1 MKSHTLF
8 LTAGLLALV
17 PFSAH
22 AKIERVVEKSFTVQP
37 GGVLRV
43 ETQGG
48 DVRVET
54 SNDSTVKVV
63 AHERIRAS
71 SDAEADEILQKLTLT
86 IEQRPDGVS
95 ALAKYEKRPA
105 GFHWSSWPP
114 VQVDF
119 TVTVPKKYN
128 VDLKTSG
135 GDLVVADLDGKVDAR
150 TSGGDI
156 SLGKISGDIDA
167 GTSGGNVELDEGA
180 GVVKLG
186 TSGGN
191 VRVGRAV
198 GPTDLGTSGGNID
211 IKSVE
216 NTLRAST
223 SGGDVSARLVGPFKG
238 DCKLSTSGGRVR
250 VTVDKTAA
258 FNLDASTSGG
268 DVDAAGLTITIERGG
283 SGRSRLSGKVNGGG
297 PLLKLRSSGGDV
309 VVQSR

>member
-1 MKSHTLF
+1 MKSHTLL
-8 LTAGLLALV
+8 LTAGLLALA

-37 GGVLRV
+37 GGILRV

-54 SNDSTVKVV
+54 SSDLTVKVV
-63 AHERIRAS
+63 ARERIHAS
-71 SDAEADEILQKLTLT
+71 SEAEADELLQKLTLT
-86 IEQRPDGVS
+86 IEQKADGVS
-95 ALAKYEKRPA
+95 ALAKYEKRVP
-105 GFHWSSWPP
+105 GFHWGSWPP

-119 TVTVPKKYN
+119 TVTVPKHYN
-128 VDLKTSG
+128 VELKTSG
-135 GDLVVADLDGKVDAR
+135 GDLTVADLDGKVAAR

-156 SLGKISGDIDA
+156 TLGKISGDIDA
-167 GTSGGNVELDEGA
+167 GTSGGNMQLEEGA
-180 GVVKLG
+180 GAVKLG
-186 TSGGN
+186 TSGGD

-198 GPTDLGTSGGNID
+198 GPTELGTSGGNID

-223 SGGDVSARLVGPFKG
+223 SGGDISARLVGPFKG

-258 FNLDASTSGG
+258 FDLDASTSGG

-283 SGRSRLSGKVNGGG
+283 SGRSRLSGMVNGGG
-297 PLLKLRSSGGDV
+297 PVLKLRSSGGDV